1 MSPNFQARGT
11 TAPTVALSRRQVA
24 HIREEIKK
32 SPLHRR
38 FYIAQTTK
46 EMIVRDL
53 EELFQQLYRTDLP
66 EPSIKDSG
74 LISAVGSAAGTTNNP
89 ALALETQL
97 AFHQVLAMHHRKVAT
112 WHKVV
117 TKDIRASA
125 TAQDAAFEHSAKFD
139 AVHDAAH
146 LMGITID
153 DGNVGTIAIAFG
165 TARADG
171 KADWCVAGINRYMEL
186 TKALDNARAVT
197 KNTAAL
203 NKTALPDVQPAPVL
217 HSAQFMNKSAHDH
230 GVNTAE
236 AEQPSL
242 F

>member
-11 TAPTVALSRRQVA
+11 FTAPTVALSMRQVA
-24 HIREEIKK
+24 HIREEINK
-32 SPLHRR
+32 SPLASS
-38 FYIAQTTK
+38 FIAPITK
-46 EMIVRDL
+46 QMVVRDL
-53 EELFQQLYRTDLP
+53 KSLFQQLYHTDLP

-97 AFHQVLAMHHRKVAT
+97 AFHQVLAMHHTDVAT

-125 TAQDAAFEHSAKFD
+125 AAQDAAFEHSAKYD

-153 DGNVGTIAIAFG
+153 DGNVGTIAVALDA
-165 TARADG
+165 ARADG
-171 KADWCVAGINRYMEL
+171 KHDWCAAGMNRYMEL

-217 HSAQFMNKSAHDH
+217 HSAQFMNKSAHNH

-236 AEQPSL
+236 KDQPTL

>member
-11 TAPTVALSRRQVA
+11 TAPTVTLSMRQVA
-24 HIREEIKK
+24 HIREEINK
-32 SPLHRR
+32 SPLAASV
-38 FYIAQTTK
+38 FIAPTTK
-46 EMIVRDL
+46 EMVVRDL
-53 EELFQQLYRTDLP
+53 DLLFQQLYHADLP

-74 LISAVGSAAGTTNNP
+74 LNNALP

-97 AFHQVLAMHHRKVAT
+97 AFHQVLAMHHTNVAT

-125 TAQDAAFEHSAKFD
+125 AAQDAAFEHSAKFD

-153 DGNVGTIAIAFG
+153 DGNVGTIAIAFDA
-165 TARADG
+165 ARADG
-171 KADWCVAGINRYMEL
+171 KHDWCVAGMNRYMEV
-186 TKALDNARAVT
+186 TEALDNARAVT

>member
-11 TAPTVALSRRQVA
+11 TAPTVALSKRQVA

-32 SPLHRR
+32 SPLAASV
-38 FYIAQTTK
+38 FIAPTTK
-46 EMIVRDL
+46 EMVVRDL
-53 EELFQQLYRTDLP
+53 ESLFEQLYHTDLP
-66 EPSIKDSG
+66 EPSIKDNG
-74 LISAVGSAAGTTNNP
+74 LISAVGSGAGNTDNP
-89 ALALETQL
+89 ALALETQMAYHQAL
-97 AFHQVLAMHHRKVAT
+97 AIHHTDVAT

-117 TKDIRASA
+117 TKNLAQSA
-125 TAQDAAFEHSAKFD
+125 AAQDAAVEHSAKYD
-139 AVHDAAH
+139 AVNDAAQ

-153 DGNVGTIAIAFG
+153 EGNVGSITIAFG

-171 KADWCVAGINRYMEL
+171 KSDWCVAGINRYIEVTETL
-186 TKALDNARAVT
+186 NNARALT
-197 KNTAAL
+197 ENTAAL
-203 NKTALPDVQPAPVL
+203 NAPAQEAVKPAPVL

-242 F
+242 S

>member
-11 TAPTVALSRRQVA
+11 TAPTVALSMRQIA

-32 SPLHRR
+32 SPLAASV
-38 FYIAQTTK
+38 FITPTTK
-46 EMIVRDL
+46 QMVVRDL
-53 EELFQQLYRTDLP
+53 ESLFQQLYHTDLP

-74 LISAVGSAAGTTNNP
+74 LISAIGSSAGNTNNP
-89 ALALETQL
+89 ALALETQMAYHL
-97 AFHQVLAMHHRKVAT
+97 MLAMHHTDVAT

-117 TKDIRASA
+117 TKNITESA
-125 TAQDAAFEHSAKFD
+125 AAQDAAVEHSAKYD
-139 AVHDAAH
+139 AVYDAAQ
-146 LMGITID
+146 LMGITVEE
-153 DGNVGTIAIAFG
+153 GNVGSIAIAFS

-171 KADWCVAGINRYMEL
+171 KSDWCVSGISRYIEV
-186 TKALDNARAVT
+186 TEALDAARAVT

-203 NKTALPDVQPAPVL
+203 NKTALPDVQPAPVV

-236 AEQPSL
+236 KDQPTL

>member
-32 SPLHRR
+32 SPLAASV
-38 FYIAQTTK
+38 FIAPTTK
-46 EMIVRDL
+46 QMVVRDL
-53 EELFQQLYRTDLP
+53 ESLFQQLYHTDLP

-74 LISAVGSAAGTTNNP
+74 LISAVGNTNNP
-89 ALALETQL
+89 ALALETQM
-97 AFHQVLAMHHRKVAT
+97 AYHQVLAMHHTDIAT

-117 TKDIRASA
+117 TKNITESA
-125 TAQDAAFEHSAKFD
+125 AAQDAAVEHSAKYD
-139 AVHDAAH
+139 AVNDAAQ
-146 LMGITID
+146 LMGITIE
-153 DGNVGTIAIAFG
+153 DGNVGSIAIAFG

-171 KADWCVAGINRYMEL
+171 KSDWCVSGISRYIEV
-186 TKALDNARAVT
+186 TEVLDNARAVT
-197 KNTAAL
+197 KNIAAL